1 MNNLAWISIIVW
13 GVVLTLFGLLS
24 AGPGPEGH
32 SVVQPHDIVF
42 LLAGGLLTCLIG
54 CTGLMGIMGWIPGIR
69 KQKSCV

>member
-24 AGPGPEGH
+24 AGPGPESH